1 MGNDSVVA
9 EAPEDRLWS
18 VEDVSYYLGVPI
30 STLYQ
35 WRCAGQG
42 PRSRR
47 IGRYLRYIPSDVKA
61 WVSSLDVTGVA

>member
-1 MGNDSVVA
+1 MGNELVVA

>member
-1 MGNDSVVA
+1 MTVGASRSDTSN
-9 EAPEDRLWS
+9 DRLWT

-30 STLYQ
+30 ATLYQ

-47 IGRYLRYIPSDVKA
+47 VGRYLRYLKSDVEA
-61 WVSSLDVTGVA
+61 WVSSLEATGSS